1 MSVEVTVSVEGE
13 DELARAFGLM
23 SGAVNDWR
31 PYWPD
36 IAAVFY
42 ISESARFSSGG
53 FGTWPPL
60 SSGYAAFKA
69 KHYPGQP
76 ILVRTGLLRES
87 LTSRTGAG
95 AIYEESA
102 LELTLG
108 TNVPYAKYHQTG
120 TSKMPARPPEG
131 LNDTD
136 LRVMQ
141 TIALDRF
148 KRYAEQLG
156 FDTKLD

>member
-1 MSVEVTVSVEGE
+1 MIVAVTAGEEGE
-13 DELARAFGLM
+13 EGLARAFGLM

-31 PYWPD
+31 PYWAD

-60 SSGYAAFKA
+60 SDGYARWKA
-69 KHYPGQP
+69 KHYPGRP
-76 ILVRTGLLRES
+76 ILVRTGALQES

-95 AIYEESA
+95 AIYEESP
-102 LELTLG
+102 LELNLG
-108 TNVPYAKYHQTG
+108 TNIPYAKYHQTG

>member
-1 MSVEVTVSVEGE
+1 MPVEVTIQIEGE
-13 DELARAFGLM
+13 EELARSFGLM

-53 FGTWPPL
+53 FGAWPPL
-60 SSGYAAFKA
+60 SAGYASWKA

-76 ILVRTGLLRES
+76 ILVRSGALRES
-87 LTSRTGAG
+87 LTSRSGAG
-95 AIYEESA
+95 AIYEESP
-102 LELTLG
+102 LELNLG
-108 TNVPYAKYHQTG
+108 TNIPYAQYHQTG
-120 TSKMPARPPEG
+120 TSRMPARPPEG

-156 FDTKLD
+156 FDTKVD